1 VKVDQQIKEIKNL
14 EKQRNRLIARMQV
27 IEDLQ
32 KSRPKLVKVF
42 DSLPRIVPEGVELST
57 VNRVGD
63 LITFNGKAESNGRI
77 SVFMREI
84 DSNTEYSESKLKIIK
99 KTALKSDFSISVKE
113 RKQQKDSEGE

>member
-1 VKVDQQIKEIKNL
+1 
-14 EKQRNRLIARMQV
+14 
-27 IEDLQ
+27 
-32 KSRPKLVKVF
+32 VKVF